1 MVHSVLGYFIPIGWI
16 VLVLGTIL
24 VCVYSG
30 LRNGLTSAFRV
41 LRSLRFIVLFL
52 LMIGLTAV
60 NASLVFIYPQ
70 HIAVVVSIME
80 EDGMRKEPITSGLHW
95 VWPMVEK
102 PIIYPISWQTYT
114 MSSTPFEG
122 QRKHGDPITA
132 RTLDSQ
138 EVKMDIS
145 IIFRLDPDKIVELH
159 RYWQDRYAEE
169 LMRPGV
175 RAFVRRQVSQYKVD
189 EVNSD
194 KRAELANLLDTDLK
208 EIAKQNGIII
218 KRVLLR
224 NIAFTDQY
232 AASVERKQ
240 VALEGEIQKQHEA
253 RQIENLAKG
262 KARKIELIARAEAD
276 AVKIKA
282 KAKADARLIQAKAEA
297 KALQLVAKA
306 LKNKQNLLTYRYI
319 ERLSPNVQ
327 AVVLPHDMP
336 LIFPLPD
343 MQPPAQTTPL
353 PFENAATDINQPVK

>member
-1 MVHSVLGYFIPIGWI
+1 MVHSILGYVVPIGWVVLI
-16 VLVLGTIL
+16 VGTIV
-24 VCVYSG
+24 VCFYTAFRRGIGAG
-30 LRNGLTSAFRV
+30 LRI
-41 LRSLRFIVLFL
+41 LRSFRFITLLL
-52 LMIGLTAV
+52 LMGVLTTI

-70 HIAVVVSIME
+70 HIAVVISLT
-80 EDGMRKEPITSGLHW
+80 EDNGIREEPITSGLHW

-102 PIIYPISWQTYT
+102 PVIYPIFWQIYT
-114 MSSTPFEG
+114 MSNTPYEG
-122 QRKHGDPITA
+122 QRIHSDPIRA
-132 RTLDSQ
+132 RTSDSQ

-169 LMRPGV
+169 LLRPGI

-189 EVNSD
+189 EVNSN
-194 KRAELANLLDTDLK
+194 KRTELARLLDAELKDIGL
-208 EIAKQNGIII
+208 QNGIIV
-218 KRVLLR
+218 KHVLLR

-253 RQIENLAKG
+253 KQIENLAKG
-262 KARKIELIARAEAD
+262 KARKIELLARAEAD

-282 KAKADARLIQAKAEA
+282 KAKAEARLIQAEAEA
-297 KALQLVAKA
+297 EALQLVADA
-306 LKNKQNLLTYRYI
+306 LKEKQNLLTYRYI

-343 MQPPAQTTPL
+343 MQPPAQTQPL
-353 PFENAATDINQPVK
+353 PFANAAIDLSQQ